1 MPDYRS
7 IVGACKSKPKNVLF
21 ADPRDPANVYAAYTK
36 AIRMAKKERR
46 SCGAVYETLSDFV
59 KVADYELVVNYL
71 RRSIVYEEVMGI
83 RSLYLLWFGV
93 TPKDMDDNYL
103 RWFFNAV
110 FKISKEAD
118 GVYKDKYRVVVENLF
133 QQNVQMFVSN
143 ILDEDILDMFKI
155 NNERIELLA
164 KALNRLDY
172 NPPSYGFFQHVQHER
187 ECRIAGYLLYM
198 VAVDYNTHTSANNYE
213 GIIQN
218 AFYHG
223 SDLLFKKAEIAALK
237 DHKLFYDHEY
247 MSKISNQYVQK
258 IFQIN
263 GRLLPSDTNGRAEIF
278 RDIGKQLDKMG
289 IGILELLKKCN
300 NCISGDDGLI
310 NKLSVFQ
317 AYSDPFQ
324 KKSNLFCKTLIREG
338 IINPIDRDMLEIPVD
353 HVVMTIALR
362 SGIVECN
369 REEIVRD
376 IHKGFEVDDFTL
388 SILRDVTK
396 DAYKLVASIAN
407 TFVDVVDDLV
417 WSYGRKSLREKAPLT
432 NPEKINSELDSMV
445 NKNNL
450 CDFVKILNGID
461 DKSDSHWR
469 EYQIIHYPF
478 TRFF

>member
-1 MPDYRS
+1 M
-7 IVGACKSKPKNVLF
+7 C
-21 ADPRDPANVYAAYTK
+21 
-36 AIRMAKKERR
+36 
-46 SCGAVYETLSDFV
+46 
-59 KVADYELVVNYL
+59 
-71 RRSIVYEEVMGI
+71 
-83 RSLYLLWFGV
+83 
-93 TPKDMDDNYL
+93 
-103 RWFFNAV
+103 
-110 FKISKEAD
+110 
-118 GVYKDKYRVVVENLF
+118 
-133 QQNVQMFVSN
+133 
-143 ILDEDILDMFKI
+143 
-155 NNERIELLA
+155 
-164 KALNRLDY
+164 
-172 NPPSYGFFQHVQHER
+172 
-187 ECRIAGYLLYM
+187 
-198 VAVDYNTHTSANNYE
+198 
-213 GIIQN
+213 
-218 AFYHG
+218 
-223 SDLLFKKAEIAALK
+223 
-237 DHKLFYDHEY
+237 
-247 MSKISNQYVQK
+247 
-258 IFQIN
+258 
-263 GRLLPSDTNGRAEIF
+263 LLPSDTNGRAEIF